1 MPFFSVYF
9 THVLRFGNIFFS
21 KEEEIE
27 LMERAYVL
35 INCDLGAEKQVIG
48 ELKNLKNVKDVHGT
62 LGGYDIIATVESKT
76 PEKVRQTVIGQI
88 RNLDHIR
95 STLTLMGI
103 EDVEPSMMKAELIPD
118 IIPEEK
124 KPLEPPRGMD
134 EEEFD
139 EEYDDEE

>member
-1 MPFFSVYF
+1 
-9 THVLRFGNIFFS
+9 
-21 KEEEIE
+21 
-27 LMERAYVL
+27 
-35 INCDLGAEKQVIG
+35 LGAEKQVIG

-62 LGGYDIIATVESKT
+62 LGSYDIIVSVESKK

-88 RNLDHIR
+88 RNLDDIR

>member
-1 MPFFSVYF
+1 
-9 THVLRFGNIFFS
+9 
-21 KEEEIE
+21 
-27 LMERAYVL
+27 MERAYVL

-62 LGGYDIIATVESKT
+62 LGSYDIIATVESKT

-134 EEEFD
+134 EEEFN